1 MADWDQIKADY
12 IASGSSYKQL
22 AAKYG
27 VHRTQVERHG
37 KKEGWVELRRQHA
50 GEVLANA
57 LGEITADQTQRLVK
71 ILSVSDDL
79 LLKVEQMLKED
90 GDLMDTQALRHIAAI
105 LKDVKDIQMIRSE
118 ADMREQE
125 ARIDKLRADAERVEK
140 NAPSNVTVVLEGE
153 VADYGG

>member
-1 MADWDQIKADY
+1 MVDWEQIKADY

-50 GEVLANA
+50 GEVLANV
-57 LGEITADQTQRLVK
+57 LGEISADQTQRLVK
-71 ILSVSDDL
+71 LLTVSDDL
-79 LLKVEQMLKED
+79 LGKVEQMLKED
-90 GDLMDTQALRHIAAI
+90 GEALDTQALRHIAAI

-118 ADMREQE
+118 ADMREQQ
-125 ARIDKLRADAERVEK
+125 ARIDKLRADAERGDK
-140 NAPSNVTVVLEGE
+140 SASSLTVSLEGE
-153 VADYGG
+153 MSDYGQ